1 MAVRNIDTIHFSSR
15 TKENAE
21 RLAQEVANNY
31 NVSTK
36 VFEEADDAM
45 EEADVVVTATNSNHP
60 VYSHSLHP
68 GVHLNAVGSFK
79 PDMQELPSESM
90 LVANKIVVESVE
102 VDERNW
108 RFKGTSRRRHYNE
121 RFITWRIRGYRSW

>member
-1 MAVRNIDTIHFSSR
+1 MCYWFLIAQGLIAAVMAVRNIDTIHFSSR

-60 VYSHSLHP
+60 VYSHSLHRR
-68 GVHLNAVGSFK
+68 SFK
-79 PDMQELPSESM
+79 
-90 LVANKIVVESVE
+90 
-102 VDERNW
+102 RN
-108 RFKGTSRRRHYNE
+108 RL
-121 RFITWRIRGYRSW
+121 I